1 MNKAHQYHS
10 DLGALL
16 LGIHSVPSAL
26 NTQIHGL
33 VSDSRAVKQ
42 GDLFIALAGIN
53 TSAEHYVGDAIS
65 RGAAAVL
72 IDCDEHDSGK
82 DREAHEDAGAV
93 ELYVPNLRAHVGEI
107 AHRFFHRPSEEVQ
120 VVGVTGTNGKTS
132 IVNYLAQFFASL
144 GVSTA
149 VIGTLGYG
157 LCNQSERLIGTN
169 HTTPGVV
176 DVHRYLAHLR
186 DAGAEFVAIEV
197 SSHGLD
203 QGRVAGVHFEGAVFT
218 NLSREHLDYHNTMEE
233 YAEAK
238 AKLFAWPS
246 LRYVAINADDEFAK
260 AMFQNVQPDVKKIR
274 FGMKEP
280 AEVRAKDSKFGL
292 MTRCTVDVGMQQ
304 TVIAT
309 PILGEF
315 NLYNLL
321 AVLAVAH
328 AKACSDQELA
338 KINQVESVAGRMEM
352 FESPGG
358 PVMIVDYAH
367 TPDALENVLKALAS
381 LDLGR
386 VITVFGCGG
395 DRDIGKR
402 KEMGSVAANYS
413 NYCVLTNDNPRSESP
428 EKILADI
435 AQGFEKNEE
444 YTLIADR
451 AQAIAFAY
459 EKASEGDIVLVA
471 GKGHEDYQE
480 TNGQRIYFSD
490 ADQCKA
496 LLGLGSDKVEVR
508 T

>member
-1 MNKAHQYHS
+1 MNKARQYHS

-16 LGIHSVPSAL
+16 LGIHNVPSAL

-42 GDLFIALAGIN
+42 GDLFIALAGIS
-53 TSAEHYVGDAIS
+53 TSAEHYVNDAIS

-72 IDCDEHDSGK
+72 IECDVHDVGK
-82 DREAHEDAGAV
+82 DREAHEDEGAV

-132 IVNYLAQFFASL
+132 VVNYLAQFFASL

-157 LCNQSERLIGTN
+157 LCSQSERLIVTN

-186 DAGAEFVAIEV
+186 DAGAEFVAMEV

-203 QGRVAGVHFEGAVFT
+203 QGRVAGVQFEGAVFT
-218 NLSREHLDYHNTMEE
+218 NLSREHLDYHKTMKE
-233 YAEAK
+233 YADAK
-238 AKLFAWPS
+238 AKLFAWPG
-246 LRYVAINADDEFAK
+246 LRYVAINADDEYAH
-260 AMFQNVQPDVKKIR
+260 AMFQHVKPDVKKIR
-274 FGMKEP
+274 FSMKGP
-280 AEVRAKDSKFGL
+280 AEVRAKNAKFGL
-292 MTRCTVDVGMQQ
+292 MTRCSVDVGMTQ
-304 TVIAT
+304 TAIAT
-309 PILGEF
+309 PLLGEF
-315 NLYNLL
+315 SLYNLL

-328 AKACSDQELA
+328 VKSCSDQELA
-338 KINQVESVAGRMEM
+338 KINQIQPVAGRMEM
-352 FESPGG
+352 FKSPGR
-358 PVMIVDYAH
+358 PVMVVDYAH
-367 TPDALENVLKALAS
+367 TPDALENVLETLVS
-381 LDLGR
+381 LELGR

-395 DRDIGKR
+395 DRDVGKR
-402 KEMGSVAANYS
+402 KEMGSVAAKYS
-413 NYCVLTNDNPRSESP
+413 DYCVLTNDNPRSENP
-428 EKILADI
+428 TKILADI
-435 AQGFEKNEE
+435 EQGFDKNDE
-444 YTLIADR
+444 YILISDR

-459 EKASEGDIVLVA
+459 EKAHEGDIVLVA

-490 ADQCKA
+490 AEQCKS
-496 LLGLGSDKVEVR
+496 LLGLGSDSLEVR